1 MNDQKLAKL
10 KTNRIGGKG
19 TVRRKKKVQPKR
31 KGGDTKALQ
40 ATLKRLQVNQIPG
53 IEEVNFFLED
63 GSVQHFVQ
71 PKVQANVSANTYVV
85 TGSSENKQVQDL
97 LPGIIHQLGAQG
109 IEDLKKVAASMKG
122 DLGAGDDDIP
132 DLADDDDVPDLV
144 GNFDE

>member
-1 MNDQKLAKL
+1 M
-10 KTNRIGGKG
+10 
-19 TVRRKKKVQPKR
+19 
-31 KGGDTKALQ
+31 
-40 ATLKRLQVNQIPG
+40 
-53 IEEVNFFLED
+53 
-63 GSVQHFVQ
+63 
-71 PKVQANVSANTYVV
+71 
-85 TGSSENKQVQDL
+85 QDL

>member
-71 PKVQANVSANTYVV
+71 PKGMCCAYTDTPPSLSRPTYSPCIA
-85 TGSSENKQVQDL
+85 GHAAL
-97 LPGIIHQLGAQG
+97 LARSHHLRCTLRNGC
-109 IEDLKKVAASMKG
+109 
-122 DLGAGDDDIP
+122 
-132 DLADDDDVPDLV
+132 
-144 GNFDE
+144 